1 MNATS
6 TSNPLR
12 ILLIEDS
19 YGDAI
24 LISKVLQQALPQTH
38 VLINTSTISDALK
51 IVSEEEFDV
60 ALLDRT
66 LPDTRG
72 FSGLHSIQNMSP
84 RLPVIFLTGY
94 KDEDLALEA
103 IKQGAQDYLFKDQ
116 LDAHLI
122 RRAIQYAVLRK
133 QFESALIMRAN
144 FDMLTGLANRMLFE
158 NRLDVALT
166 KMKRLGGIISV
177 LLIDLDKFKLVND
190 TLGHMAGDKLLKEVG
205 LRLKQS
211 LRAYDVAARFGGDE
225 FAILLED
232 LSECHQS
239 EVVAKKI
246 TQLMET
252 PFLLSGNELSVGV
265 SIGVVNCHNNKNI
278 SSESLLLQADTAM
291 YEAKT
296 MSGSTYRIF
305 GTKNIHPPH

>member
-6 TSNPLR
+6 TSNPLK

-94 KDEDLALEA
+94 KDEYLALEA

-133 QFESALIMRAN
+133 QFESTLIMRAN

-177 LLIDLDKFKLVND
+177 LLIDLDKFKRVND
-190 TLGHMAGDKLLKEVG
+190 TLGHIAGDKLLKEVG

-239 EVVAKKI
+239 EMVAKKI

-265 SIGVVNCHNNKNI
+265 SIGVVNCHDNKNI
-278 SSESLLLQADTAM
+278 SRESLLLQADTAM

-305 GTKNIHPPH
+305 GTKNIHTPL